1 MPASETHEELLNVYD
16 AEGRVI
22 GARRRREAKAGG
34 LAVGA
39 VNALILSLDGEV
51 LLQKRPED
59 KENGGLWDKSVGG
72 HVSAGEEWDD
82 TLVREAG
89 EELFED
95 GRSAQIRLAPSPQ
108 AYDQLRRE
116 LDLARHVLL
125 RGVGLQRNLRDVRFA
140 PGGGVRNVLYHV
152 GLYTGLTG
160 VALEAFRPQKSEIVA
175 LRFFAPWEVDRLLLK
190 GELAPNMAF
199 LWLTQAHALLAQA
212 HDGPAAA
219 GAARRD

>member
-1 MPASETHEELLNVYD
+1 MPAGETHEELLNVYD
-16 AEGRVI
+16 AEARVI
-22 GARRRREAKAGG
+22 GARRRREAKASG

-59 KENGGLWDKSVGG
+59 KENGGRWDKSVGG
-72 HVSAGEEWDD
+72 HVSAGEEFDD

-95 GRSAQIRLAPSPQ
+95 GRSTQIRLAPSPE
-108 AYDQLRRE
+108 AYEALRRE
-116 LDLARHVLL
+116 LDLTRHVLL
-125 RGVGLQRNLRDVRFA
+125 RGVGLQHNLRDVRLA

-160 VALEAFRPQKSEIVA
+160 VPIGAFRPQKSEITA

-199 LWLTQAHALLAQA
+199 LWLTQAQALLAQTQDA
-212 HDGPAAA
+212 P
-219 GAARRD
+219 ARRD